1 MEFTRIKSGQKFILK
16 TDHDEMRQKL
26 NGIGLEPSTYHANE
40 ISKNKLA
47 DKECCWCRQCRLHT
61 RPPRFPSLSW
71 WLKPPA
77 GLRACICWHL
87 LFAWSQ
93 GPFRNWLNYLYEPY
107 YVKKL
112 NNAFT
117 AAAFLANQT
126 WMPYNVQ
133 TLMGRS
139 LTVAS
144 DPGVDTDVP
153 VIYLTALLGISTY
166 AYYYPRW
173 TDTLDAFAMMRLGAT
188 IADKVP
194 LLVTYRSD
202 GIQALD
208 EVPGW
213 IGEAEKGEG
222 NGEEEDIARLELG
235 SHRVLSAEGSLAN
248 GKSTNLYD
256 IHIKMISERMNVST
270 STTATYLVSEHEHY
284 SPP

>member
-1 MEFTRIKSGQKFILK
+1 MNRGPLYNVVLALFGNQDSYLATNNILMQNYTEAFNQAIQGTASPLFPQLPPMEYLFNPLTNF
-16 TDHDEMRQKL
+16 
-26 NGIGLEPSTYHANE
+26 
-40 ISKNKLA
+40 
-47 DKECCWCRQCRLHT
+47 
-61 RPPRFPSLSW
+61 
-71 WLKPPA
+71 A
-77 GLRACICWHL
+77 GSVVGKRASFNL
-87 LFAWSQ
+87 

-107 YVKKL
+107 YVKKQ

-117 AAAFLANQT
+117 AAVFLANQA
-126 WMPYNVQ
+126 WMLYNVQ

-139 LTVAS
+139 LTMTS

-153 VIYLTALLGISTY
+153 VISTAGIIIISILWVIYLTALLAMSAY

-202 GIQALD
+202 RIQALD

-222 NGEEEDIARLELG
+222 DGEEEDIAGLELG
-235 SHRVLSAEGSLAN
+235 SHRVLRAEGRYACYPGDDEPFHDPRSSVRRS
-248 GKSTNLYD
+248 GQRQEYES
-256 IHIKMISERMNVST
+256 V
-270 STTATYLVSEHEHY
+270 
-284 SPP
+284 